1 MGKQLAEL
9 TGADTLAGDGFGASV
24 AIAGTTAIIG
34 APNHANDEGGAHMF
48 VKTADGWKE
57 TAELEGSDIVGRDVS
72 GWGGDFFGASVA
84 ISGSTAVVGADGH
97 ANYAGR
103 AYVFKP

>member
-1 MGKQLAEL
+1 VGQQLAEL
-9 TGADTLAGDGFGASV
+9 TGADTLAGNGFGASV
-24 AIAGTTAIIG
+24 DIAGTTAIIG
-34 APNHANDEGGAHMF
+34 APNHANDEGGAHVL

-57 TAELEGSDIVGRDVS
+57 TAELEGSDIVGREVP
-72 GWGGDFFGASVA
+72 GLGGDFFGEAVA

-103 AYVFKP
+103 AYVFKV

>member
-1 MGKQLAEL
+1 
-9 TGADTLAGDGFGASV
+9 V

-72 GWGGDFFGASVA
+72 G
-84 ISGSTAVVGADGH
+84 
-97 ANYAGR
+97 
-103 AYVFKP
+103 